1 MRWETDQTKE
11 TAPNGA
17 MNGDHME
24 KYLWKKFYRKT
35 TGILTTLLLAAGLFL
50 LPASA
55 AEHHD
60 YTAAELLEVIDGIM
74 QWEEGQGRPNER
86 SGIFH
91 SDFLKNVDTSM
102 GDWMAFAAGRSGSFT
117 GGKIYAAV
125 LKQDIAKKYEKE
137 KKLEKATEWQRT
149 ALALLALGE
158 DPTKLESL
166 DGDAAIDLIADGT
179 YDRGKTEPLDTQGSN
194 GVIWGLL
201 ALDAMHYQ
209 VPEGA
214 ADDRESIVASIL
226 EAQQEDGGFSL
237 TKDATG
243 KSNVDIT
250 AMALTALAPY
260 RNRSEEV
267 QGAVEAA
274 VNYLSEKQQE
284 DGGFGSELDM
294 GGEDEMGGCSESCAQ
309 VLTALCTLGIDA
321 GKDGRFIK
329 NGCTVMDAL
338 MAYRQEDGGFIH
350 SLAFDEDN
358 PSAKPGESNLLAT
371 GQAAYALTALCRY
384 YGNMRNLFDLR
395 PEPGEEVRAQ
405 ITDLEERIAGIT
417 EETPKEELEE
427 LLEAYGEIPKE
438 ENSYVNHFPELA
450 RAAEDA
456 GITVKRD
463 ALTAGMEQNTEGNG
477 SLTALDGRE
486 ISAELTFS
494 EEDVKAVEALPERMT
509 TEYESQVAGLLAKLK
524 ESANYADHAELAPVL
539 QEKQKEIGAIREEI
553 SELDALILE
562 KLYPIE
568 ALEAG
573 DREMVEEIDS
583 RIRALDP
590 YDQKQV
596 SAYEDVKR
604 AVTMVS
610 NSRTERFVKLGA
622 VLGAVILLGI
632 LLLRAAGRRKKKK
645 MDMQEDADDF
655 DEE

>member
-1 MRWETDQTKE
+1 
-11 TAPNGA
+11 
-17 MNGDHME
+17 MNGDNME
-24 KYLWKKFYRKT
+24 KYFWKKLYQKT
-35 TGILTTLLLAAGLFL
+35 AGVWLALLLTAGLL
-50 LPASA
+50 YLPASA

-74 QWEEGQGRPNER
+74 QWEEGQGRPGEK

-91 SDFLKNVDTSM
+91 SEFLKNADTSM
-102 GDWMAFAAGRSGSFT
+102 GDWMAFAAGRSGYST

-166 DGDAAIDLIADGT
+166 DKDTAIDLIADGT

-201 ALDAMHYQ
+201 TLDAMRYR

-214 ADDRESIVASIL
+214 ADDRESMVASIL

-237 TKDATG
+237 TKGATG
-243 KSNVDIT
+243 KSDVDIT
-250 AMALTALAPY
+250 SMALMALAPY
-260 RNRSEEV
+260 RNRSDEV
-267 QGAVEAA
+267 QRAVEAA
-274 VNYLSEKQQE
+274 VSYLSEKQQE
-284 DGGFGSELDM
+284 DGGFGSELYLG
-294 GGEDEMGGCSESCAQ
+294 GGEGKGGCSESCAQ

-321 GKDGRFIK
+321 GKDSRFIK
-329 NGCTVMDAL
+329 NGCTVLDAL
-338 MAYRQEDGGFIH
+338 MTYRQEDGGFIH
-350 SLAFDEDN
+350 SLTYDEDN

-395 PEPGEEVRAQ
+395 PEPGGEVREQ
-405 ITDLEERIAGIT
+405 IAGLEERIAGIT
-417 EETPKEELEE
+417 EETTKEELEE
-427 LLEAYGEIPKE
+427 LLESYQEIPKE
-438 ENSYVNHFPELA
+438 ENSYVNHFTELV
-450 RAAEDA
+450 RAAEKA

-494 EEDVKAVEALPERMT
+494 EEDAEAVDALPEQMT
-509 TEYESQVAGLLAKLK
+509 TEYESQVAALLAKLK
-524 ESANYADHAELAPVL
+524 ESANYADYAELAPVL
-539 QEKQKEIGAIREEI
+539 QEKQKEIEAIREEI

-568 ALEAG
+568 ALGAG

-583 RIRALDP
+583 RIQALAP

-604 AVTMVS
+604 AVTMLS

-622 VLGAVILLGI
+622 IVGVVILLGVI
-632 LLLRAAGRRKKKK
+632 LLRIAGRKKKK
-645 MDMQEDADDF
+645 RKQEDFDDF